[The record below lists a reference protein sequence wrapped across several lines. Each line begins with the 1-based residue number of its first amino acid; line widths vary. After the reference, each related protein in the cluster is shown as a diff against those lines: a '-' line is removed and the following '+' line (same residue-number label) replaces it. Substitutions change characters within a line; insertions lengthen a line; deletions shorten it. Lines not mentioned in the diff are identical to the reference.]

1 MTEPKLGHIAKSILM
16 LLKEHPEG
24 LDIEQIREKLQLKTV
39 QQHLDKRV
47 RELYH
52 FFHIERKKEGRL
64 TKYIYRGDKPES
76 EWTFEAISKSL
87 LAKVMHKAGGRCQMC
102 GKTIQEDNIKLH
114 ADHKVPQS
122 WGGKSTEENLWG
134 ICSICN
140 EGKKNYFASFDD
152 KLMTKIMS
160 KKSVHARIAEL
171 LKLKKGN
178 WVESDLIEFV
188 ANATEY
194 QDDWQKRLRELR
206 YLGLKIESSRK
217 KLNNRIISQ
226 YKLTNWVELP
236 ENPSAAARAYEKKR
250 AIQNS
255 SKK

>member
-1 MTEPKLGHIAKSILM
+1 MKKPTLGHIAESILM
-16 LLKEHPEG
+16 LLKKHPDG
-24 LDIEQIREKLQLKTV
+24 LNIEQIREKLQLKSV

-47 RELYH
+47 RELYP
-52 FFHIERKKEGRL
+52 FFNIERKKEGRF
-64 TKYIYRGDKPES
+64 TIYILRGERAS
-76 EWTFEAISKSL
+76 GEWAYETISKTL

-102 GKTIQEDNIKLH
+102 GKTIAEDQIKLH

-122 WGGKSTEENLWG
+122 WGGKTTEENLWG
-134 ICSICN
+134 ICSSCN
-140 EGKKNYFASFDD
+140 EGKKNYFSSFDD

-171 LKLKKGN
+171 LKLKKGE
-178 WVESDLIEFV
+178 WVDSDLIEFV

-217 KLNNRIISQ
+217 KLNNRVISQ
-226 YKLTNWVELP
+226 YKLNNWVELP

-250 AIQNS
+250 ALNNS